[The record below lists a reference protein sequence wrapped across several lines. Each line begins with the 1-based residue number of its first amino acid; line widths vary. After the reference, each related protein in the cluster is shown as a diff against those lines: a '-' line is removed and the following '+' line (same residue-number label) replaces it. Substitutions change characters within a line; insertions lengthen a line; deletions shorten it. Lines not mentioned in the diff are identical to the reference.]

1 MDHVI
6 SALHLE
12 LVLAAHKSSVQAKWC
27 VMSAHTHTQAC
38 EHLRTPYRIRQA
50 SVASPMSRGDW
61 HRTLERIAAQGAKAV
76 RQEYGIGI
84 RALRAENPYTLT
96 RSSCSGHTS

>member
-1 MDHVI
+1 MERFI
-6 SALHLE
+6 SASHLQLA
-12 LVLAAHKSSVQAKWC
+12 LVARRLNVTARWC
-27 VMSAHTHTQAC
+27 VMSAHTHTQPC
-38 EHLRTPYRIRQA
+38 NRRGYPYRIKQD

-76 RQEYGIGI
+76 RQDYGIGI